1 MTRRG
6 RTAKR
11 KLSLERD
18 PIVRRETVAIRKLKR
33 RAVSHGKALVA
44 DIIEMGK
51 RLSRVKGRVGHD
63 HWLVWVRNKF
73 DWSSETAT
81 NYMNAFA
88 LSKTPEFSS
97 LQNMPL
103 ELLYLLARRS
113 VSPAA
118 RIAITKRVEA
128 GEKMSVAAV
137 RTVIRGTKTIAPR
150 PVLNLPAVKMPAT
163 KSMVSPAHR
172 QARRR
177 ADIALI
183 QIDRVTDTVD
193 LLADTIEDMPPDR
206 TVALIEAL
214 DKLNRRV
221 TAVREELRAAIE
233 DAPKGPPEPA
243 ATVPR
248 AGNTRH

>member
-1 MTRRG
+1 MTRRD

-11 KLSLERD
+11 NLSPEHD
-18 PIVRRETVAIRKLKR
+18 PVVRRETVAIRKLKR
-33 RAVSHGKALVA
+33 HAIAHGKALLA

-63 HWLVWVRNKF
+63 HWLDWVRKKF

-103 ELLYLLARRS
+103 ELLYLWGRRS

-137 RTVIRGTKTIAPR
+137 RTVIRGKTIAPR
-150 PVLNLPAVKMPAT
+150 PVLNLPAVEIPAT
-163 KSMVSPAHR
+163 KSMVSPARRDVR
-172 QARRR
+172 QR
-177 ADIALI
+177 ADLALI
-183 QIDRVTDTVD
+183 QINHVTNAVD
-193 LLADTIEDMPPDR
+193 SLADMIEDIPPDR
-206 TVALIEAL
+206 AVALIEAL
-214 DKLNRRV
+214 DKLDRRV

-233 DAPKGPPEPA
+233 DAPKDA
-243 ATVPR
+243 R
-248 AGNTRH
+248 ASRQRAS